1 MNRKLQE
8 YQRHVKSP
16 VNIATFMRFGLWNY
30 NFLEYSFD
38 PEQARNAAKDF
49 REKFYNVIY
58 FLFSSRNTTA
68 RRVSSRLTP
77 KNMAGT
83 TLSP

>member
-1 MNRKLQE
+1 M
-8 YQRHVKSP
+8 KSP

-49 REKFYNVIY
+49 REKFYNVTF

-68 RRVSSRLTP
+68 RRASSRSTTKAL
-77 KNMAGT
+77 ARR
-83 TLSP
+83 TLSLSITKK